1 MNDFHLDQHQVRR
14 NFARAAFTY
23 EKHDALQREVQTH
36 LLERLTF
43 YLETPQRVLDVGAGT
58 GRGSALL
65 KRRYPK
71 ADVIAVDLAQPMLRA
86 AKQHSGW
93 RKSFAR
99 VCAEA
104 SMLPLPDH
112 SIDVLYSNLCFQWI
126 DDLATLFGECMR
138 VLRPGGLMVFS
149 SYGPDTLMEL
159 RAAWAQAD
167 QQAHVG
173 RFLDMHD
180 VGDAMLAAGLRDPVL
195 DVFRYTLTYSEPR
208 KLLDDL
214 RGLGST
220 NADRARARG
229 LTGKHRYHR
238 MLQAYEA
245 MRVDGHI
252 PATWEVVSAH
262 AWGPPMGQPR
272 RVGGSEIASFS
283 IDKLRGSRRS

>member
-1 MNDFHLDQHQVRR
+1 MNDFHLDQRQVRR
-14 NFARAAFTY
+14 NFAGAAFTY

-43 YLETPQRVLDVGAGT
+43 YLQTPQRVLDVGAGT

-71 ADVIAVDLAQPMLRA
+71 ADVIAVDMALPMLRA

-93 RKSFAR
+93 RKRFIR

-104 SMLPLPDH
+104 STLPLPDH
-112 SIDVLYSNLCFQWI
+112 SIDVLYSNLCFQWV

-149 SYGPDTLMEL
+149 SFGPDTLMEL
-159 RAAWAQAD
+159 RAAWAAVD

-214 RGLGST
+214 QGLGST
-220 NADRARARG
+220 NADRTRARG
-229 LTGKHRYHR
+229 LTGKNRYQH

-245 MRVDGHI
+245 MRTGDHI

-262 AWGPPMGQPR
+262 AWGPPSGQPR
-272 RVGGSEIASFS
+272 RVDGREIASFS
-283 IDKLRGSRRS
+283 IDKLRGSRR

>member
-1 MNDFHLDQHQVRR
+1 MNDFHLDQRQVRR
-14 NFARAAFTY
+14 HFARAAFTY

-71 ADVIAVDLAQPMLRA
+71 ADVIAVDMAQPMLRA

-112 SIDVLYSNLCFQWI
+112 CVDVLYSNLCFQWV
-126 DDLATLFGECMR
+126 DDLAALFGECMR

-180 VGDAMLAAGLRDPVL
+180 VGDAMLESGLRDPVL

-220 NADRARARG
+220 NADRARLRG
-229 LTGKHRYHR
+229 LTGKNHYQQ

-272 RVGGSEIASFS
+272 RVGGREIASFS
-283 IDKLRGSRRS
+283 IDKLRGSRR

>member
-1 MNDFHLDQHQVRR
+1 MNDFHLDQRQVRR
-14 NFARAAFTY
+14 NFARAAVTY

-65 KRRYPK
+65 KRLYPK
-71 ADVIAVDLAQPMLRA
+71 AEVIAVDMAQPMLRA

-112 SIDVLYSNLCFQWI
+112 SIDVLYSNLCFQWV
-126 DDLATLFGECMR
+126 DDLAVLFGECMR
-138 VLRPGGLMVFS
+138 VLKPGSLMVFS

-214 RGLGST
+214 RGMGST
-220 NADRARARG
+220 NADLARGRG
-229 LTGKHRYHR
+229 LTGKNRYQR

-272 RVGGSEIASFS
+272 RVGGREIASFS
-283 IDKLRGSRRS
+283 IDKLRGSRR